1 MNKKILHL
9 LQPDTKFSDY
19 IIDCFEKIHPK
30 QNKYIMIVSQSK
42 LLEFTTTKYF
52 KQIEFI
58 SENKFLFFDRIG
70 QWDNYEAVIVYAMCP
85 FRAELAKDIPEN
97 IKVAWV
103 IFGYEFYTTFPEIKN
118 KIYLKETRMLFSK
131 SLRSKIVNTV
141 AYRKIC
147 RLIGKPHVANQLEV
161 GFERANV
168 FGGLIREEGELIK
181 ERLNLNYE
189 IKDFCIASI
198 ENLIGDTDQSVTCEG
213 SNILLGNS
221 SSSTNNHLEIL
232 QFLSKQPIGA
242 RKIITPLS
250 YGNEDY
256 CEKIIEYGK
265 ELLPNNF
272 KPLTT
277 FLSKY
282 EYNTILL
289 SCNIAIMNHM
299 RQQALGNIISLL
311 WFGTKVFLNE
321 ENPVYQYLKRINIIV
336 FSIKKDLYIDF
347 NKSLNPLTKEEVEYN
362 RSIIIVNFSKKAV
375 LERNKG
381 FLTDLIK

>member
-1 MNKKILHL
+1 MNSKILHL
-9 LQPDTKFSDY
+9 IHADTKFSDY
-19 IIDCFEKIHPK
+19 VVDYFEAIHPK
-30 QNKYIMIVSQSK
+30 QNRYVVIEPNSGK
-42 LLEFTTTKYF
+42 LDFSETQYADFLEIIPEDQTQFF
-52 KQIEFI
+52 KLIGSW
-58 SENKFLFFDRIG
+58 SEYK
-70 QWDNYEAVIVYAMCP
+70 AVVTYALSP
-85 FRAELAKDIPEN
+85 FRAKLIKDIPKE
-97 IKVAWV
+97 IKVGWV
-103 IFGYEFYTTFPEIKN
+103 MFGYEFYNHFPEIKH
-118 KIYLKETRMLFSK
+118 KIYLDRSK
-131 SLRSKIVNTV
+131 IFLPQDLKSKIVNSV
-141 AYRKIC
+141 AYKKVC
-147 RLIGKPHVANQLEV
+147 NFIGKKHIANQLEQGLKRV
-161 GFERANV
+161 DVFATLIEEEAKLVKETLGLTYEWSEFTFYNISGF
-168 FGGLIREEGELIK
+168 L
-181 ERLNLNYE
+181 
-189 IKDFCIASI
+189 
-198 ENLIGDTDQSVTCEG
+198 GDTDQSVTCEG

-221 SSSTNNHLEIL
+221 SSLTNNHLEIL